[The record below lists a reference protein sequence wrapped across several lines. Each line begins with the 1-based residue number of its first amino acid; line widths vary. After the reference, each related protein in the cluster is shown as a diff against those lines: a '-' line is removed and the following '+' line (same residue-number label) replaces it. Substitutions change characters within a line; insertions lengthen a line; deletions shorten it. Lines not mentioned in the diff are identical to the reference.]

1 MSLIKMKE
9 LISVTG
15 ETKST
20 ILYYVKEGLLPP
32 PHIKSKNVHLYDAT
46 KYKEIF
52 KLIKFF
58 QKEFNLN
65 IEDLK
70 ILFSDFNRITNNKD
84 LIDKLFDMILKL
96 NTLGG
101 LTDVSKLYAE
111 ICTEIELKWIIDNF
125 GLTDKTEYN
134 KKDIEF
140 IESILSMKKIN
151 LDLNIIKK
159 YIKSADI
166 ISKEEAIFI
175 NELKKNIENIE
186 EIEPIEL
193 LSVLFSSIYIIKP
206 YIYNRTTLL
215 SI

>member
-1 MSLIKMKE
+1 MKE

-32 PHIKSKNVHLYDAT
+32 PHIKSKNVHLYDAI

-70 ILFSDFNRITNNKD
+70 ILFSDFNNLTNNKD

-96 NTLGG
+96 STLGG
-101 LTDVSKLYAE
+101 LTDVSVLHKN
-111 ICTEIELKWIIDNF
+111 ICSEKELKWIIKNF
-125 GLTDKTEYN
+125 ELTDKQKYN
-134 KKDIEF
+134 NKDIEF
-140 IESILSMKKIN
+140 IEAILSMKKIN
-151 LDLNIIKK
+151 LDINIIKK
-159 YIKSADI
+159 YIKSAEI

-175 NELKKNIENIE
+175 NELKGNIDNIQD
-186 EIEPIEL
+186 IEPIEL
-193 LSVLFSSIYIIKP
+193 LSVLFTSIYIIKP